1 MWPSDK
7 SASSVTD
14 NEDKTAFAAELLK
27 TPNDPFK
34 AALAIFDPDTGR
46 ALRAAHE
53 WPKDPFVIAEQTR
66 LSAERGEL
74 SFLPT
79 KADLARSLWERAH
92 ANTTTNDDF
101 TKMARLYADIMDYVP
116 KVAKV
121 DLTNNGKNSAIV
133 QIVASPLDEL
143 L

>member
-7 SASSVTD
+7 PASSATN

-34 AALAIFDPDTGR
+34 AALAVFDPDTGR

-53 WPKDPFVIAEQTR
+53 WPNDPFVIAEQAR
-66 LSAERGEL
+66 LSEERGEL

-121 DLTNNGKNSAIV
+121 DLTNNGKGSAIV